1 MIKNVHKAVTDYAE
15 AYRQADQVY
24 KQAVKHIKDNYK
36 EGTIL
41 YDSAMK
47 TAKNTLNE
55 AIKPIKN
62 TCVKQVQADF
72 EEVRKAIRKAVTTP
86 PSPET
91 LGLLPMIKE
100 GKLNETEMQMIL
112 GNAHR
117 NYMDQKLLYDAM
129 GKQFTTV
136 EGVMEDL
143 DALEDVLTKYFEN
156 YYAGT
161 SQELNIPIRNI
172 EGRTYTEGGYMAR
185 LLQHGDW
192 INRIDTLTDEF
203 VSAYSDQGFDNKE

>member
-36 EGTIL
+36 EGTEL
-41 YDSAMK
+41 YNSVMK

-62 TCVKQVQADF
+62 TCMKQVQADF

-86 PSPET
+86 PSADILT
-91 LGLLPMIKE
+91 LLPMIRE
-100 GKLNETEMQMIL
+100 GKLTDSELQMIL
-112 GNAHR
+112 ANAHG
-117 NYMDQKLLYDAM
+117 NYMDQKFLHDAM

-136 EGVMEDL
+136 EELMERIDRL
-143 DALEDVLTKYFEN
+143 EASLNGYFDSFAGEEMDRISYSNALI
-156 YYAGT
+156 
-161 SQELNIPIRNI
+161 LNGSVID
-172 EGRTYTEGGYMAR
+172 TV
-185 LLQHGDW
+185 
-192 INRIDTLTDEF
+192 DTLTDDF
-203 VSAYSDQGFDNKE
+203 VSAYSVQGFNNKE

>member
-15 AYRQADQVY
+15 AYKQANQLY

-36 EGTIL
+36 EGTEL
-41 YDSAMK
+41 YNSAMK

-86 PSPET
+86 PSADILT
-91 LGLLPMIKE
+91 LLPMIRE
-100 GKLNETEMQMIL
+100 GKLTDSELQMIL
-112 GNAHR
+112 ANAHG
-117 NYMDQKLLYDAM
+117 NYMDQKFLHDAM

-136 EGVMEDL
+136 EDLMERIDSLEAGVMEYFNSYTGAGMDSISYKN
-143 DALEDVLTKYFEN
+143 ALI
-156 YYAGT
+156 
-161 SQELNIPIRNI
+161 LNGSVID
-172 EGRTYTEGGYMAR
+172 TV
-185 LLQHGDW
+185 
-192 INRIDTLTDEF
+192 DTLTDDF
-203 VSAYSDQGFDNKE
+203 VSAYSVQGFNNKE

>member
-36 EGTIL
+36 EGTEL
-41 YDSAMK
+41 YNSAMK

-86 PSPET
+86 VSADIQT
-91 LGLLPMIKE
+91 LLPMIRE
-100 GKLNETEMQMIL
+100 GKLTDTELQMIL
-112 GNAHR
+112 GDTHR
-117 NYMDQKLLYDAM
+117 NYMDQKFLHDAM

-136 EGVMEDL
+136 EELMGRIDG
-143 DALEDVLTKYFEN
+143 LEAGLKGYFESF
-156 YYAGT
+156 AGEGMDRI
-161 SQELNIPIRNI
+161 SYSNALILN
-172 EGRTYTEGGYMAR
+172 GSM
-185 LLQHGDW
+185 
-192 INRIDTLTDEF
+192 INSVDTLTDEF
-203 VSAYSDQGFDNKE
+203 VSAYTDQGFDNKG

>member
-1 MIKNVHKAVTDYAE
+1 MIKNTHNAVKDYAE

-24 KQAVKHIKDNYK
+24 KQAVKHIKANYK
-36 EGTIL
+36 EGSDL

-55 AIKPIKN
+55 AIKPIKD
-62 TCVKQVQADF
+62 TCMKQVQKDF
-72 EEVRKAIRKAVTTP
+72 DGVREAIRKAVATP
-86 PSPET
+86 PSSEM

-129 GKQFTTV
+129 GKPFITV
-136 EGVMEDL
+136 EELMGRIDGVEAGL
-143 DALEDVLTKYFEN
+143 KGYFESF
-156 YYAGT
+156 AGEGMDRI
-161 SQELNIPIRNI
+161 SYSNALILN
-172 EGRTYTEGGYMAR
+172 GSM
-185 LLQHGDW
+185 
-192 INRIDTLTDEF
+192 INSVDTLTDEF